1 MNEHWREFGENG
13 FSMRILNESLTLV
26 VVAITN
32 SLSVLFLS
40 VCSCVFS
47 GLFDRKK
54 NKFKYFYLNFRNSK
68 AIKKPLNQ
76 LKTSD
81 DLFSSVAYLHCI
93 AFPFVPISSN
103 SVRVA
108 SKYMQQQWKTADTSI
123 RPMPVIAIASPTST
137 WLWLLFQW
145 HPSAHDFRSE

>member
-1 MNEHWREFGENG
+1 MNEDWREFGENG

-54 NKFKYFYLNFRNSK
+54 KQ
-68 AIKKPLNQ
+68 I
-76 LKTSD
+76 
-81 DLFSSVAYLHCI
+81 
-93 AFPFVPISSN
+93 
-103 SVRVA
+103 
-108 SKYMQQQWKTADTSI
+108 
-123 RPMPVIAIASPTST
+123 
-137 WLWLLFQW
+137 
-145 HPSAHDFRSE
+145 